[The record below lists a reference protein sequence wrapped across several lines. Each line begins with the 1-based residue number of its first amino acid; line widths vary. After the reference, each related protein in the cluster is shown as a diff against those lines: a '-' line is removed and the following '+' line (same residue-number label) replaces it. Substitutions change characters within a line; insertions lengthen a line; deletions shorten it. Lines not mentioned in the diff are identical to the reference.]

1 MFYNKVTLVGRLTK
15 DPQVNEYEANKKRG
29 FFTLAVDRG
38 YKTADGKKSTDFI
51 SVIAWNKLA
60 DVCDEFLKKGNLILV
75 DGQIHTRQYQNQGE
89 KNYVTEITAER
100 IKFLSPKKE
109 VTEDSEKMAA

>member
-15 DPQVNEYEANKKRG
+15 DPQVNEYEENKKRG
-29 FFTLAVDRG
+29 FFTLAFDRG

-109 VTEDSEKMAA
+109 VTEESEKMAA